1 VATSAKKQ
9 GRRKASADTPALSQD
24 VIVAAALDYIDTEG
38 LETFSL
44 RNLAQKLGVYPT
56 AIYWYVSNR
65 DALLAHVVTAVTRDV
80 VPVKRRREW
89 QAGLRDLMHKFR
101 EAVRAHP
108 NVAPLI
114 GGQLVSNAQVD
125 FALVEYILATLAKAG
140 LSDNALVGG
149 YNTVLATLVG
159 FTTQEFAPIP
169 HEDAA
174 QWQIAVQERLLSVD
188 ADTYPLLS
196 RNMRNLSNRAF
207 ILRWQNGIDAP
218 LDTSFE
224 LCLDILVAGIE
235 GLAKS
240 PTTGG

>member
-1 VATSAKKQ
+1 MVTGTKKQ
-9 GRRKASADTPALSQD
+9 GRRKASADTPALSQP
-24 VIVAAALDYIDTEG
+24 VIVAAALDYIDAEG
-38 LETFSL
+38 LDSFSL

-65 DALLAHVVTAVTRDV
+65 DALLAHVVTAVTCDV
-80 VPVKRRREW
+80 VPAKRRREW
-89 QAGLRDLMHKFR
+89 QAGLRDIMRNFR
-101 EAVRAHP
+101 AAVRAHP

-114 GGQLVSNAQVD
+114 GGQLVSNTQVD
-125 FALVEYILATLAKAG
+125 LDLVEYILATLSKAG

-149 YNTVLATLVG
+149 YNMVLAMMVG

-169 HEDAA
+169 REDAA

-188 ADTYPLLS
+188 AEAYPLLS

-235 GLAKS
+235 GLAKAD
-240 PTTGG
+240 